1 MLTVPAGN
9 NLSDGNRKKNPQKSP
24 EECFAEACVTDFK
37 RTLEIW
43 VSMQV
48 ISFCPSARIHSQNC
62 DVAMAA
68 HCTRGILTIY
78 VSSTNLKT
86 CPYRICVWVFCLF
99 CYCFA
104 VVFLIFVFCACV
116 HSSAVNSSQRD
127 LRAPGI
133 CMSSASVCGSRG
145 TQFVFPGIRTSL
157 GLQGTPHP

>member
-1 MLTVPAGN
+1 MATG
-9 NLSDGNRKKNPQKSP
+9 KKPTKIP
-24 EECFAEACVTDFK
+24 EECFAEAGLTDFK

-99 CYCFA
+99 CFRFFNFCILCLCAQFCSELIPKRSTSSWHLHVLCQCLWEAEGLSLCF
-104 VVFLIFVFCACV
+104 
-116 HSSAVNSSQRD
+116 Q
-127 LRAPGI
+127 
-133 CMSSASVCGSRG
+133 AS
-145 TQFVFPGIRTSL
+145 
-157 GLQGTPHP
+157 GLS